1 MSLPD
6 KKSIEDIEFTP
17 AGAAIKIVRSAISLV
32 MIGFMLVMASSM
44 FSTMAETG
52 DGIIVSFSKG
62 MKAMLL
68 VIFVMAAVMLIH
80 DVVEFF
86 IIKSGSYENGFG
98 RMFLYFTGI
107 IQANY
112 SNMFM
117 VIFGAVFAGF
127 AASFILMG
135 GYLTNGDKTGLI
147 IGIVF
152 IVAGLGVMG
161 GGIWGLVRMVRESIK
176 DFTLNVRN

>member
-1 MSLPD
+1 MALLD
-6 KKSIEDIEFTP
+6 KKNIEDIEFTP

-44 FSTMAETG
+44 FSTMGETG

>member
-1 MSLPD
+1 MALLD
-6 KKSIEDIEFTP
+6 KKNIEDIEFTP

-44 FSTMAETG
+44 FKSMGETG
-52 DGIIVSFSKG
+52 DGIIVSVSKG
-62 MKAMLL
+62 MKAMML
-68 VIFVMAAVMLIH
+68 VIFAMTAIMLLHNI
-80 DVVEFF
+80 VEFF

-127 AASFILMG
+127 AAAFILMG

>member
-1 MSLPD
+1 MALLD
-6 KKSIEDIEFTP
+6 KKNIEDIEFTP
-17 AGAAIKIVRSAISLV
+17 AGAAIKIVRSAISMV
-32 MIGFMLVMASSM
+32 MIGFMLVMASNM
-44 FSTMAETG
+44 FSAMAETG
-52 DGIIVSFSKG
+52 DGIIVSVSKG

-68 VIFVMAAVMLIH
+68 VIFVMAAVMLLH
-80 DVVEFF
+80 DIVEFF

-127 AASFILMG
+127 AAAFILMG
-135 GYLTNGDKTGLI
+135 GFLTNGDTTGLV

-152 IVAGLGVMG
+152 VVAGLIVLGS
-161 GGIWGLVRMVRESIK
+161 GIWGLVRMVRESIS

>member
-6 KKSIEDIEFTP
+6 KKNIEDIEFTP

-127 AASFILMG
+127 AAAFILMG